1 MGNVTIKD
9 IARICGVGVSTVSR
23 AMNNHPDINQET
35 KDMIMQAIEQNN
47 YVPNNSAR
55 NLKRTDAKA
64 IAVLVKGISNPLFN
78 RMIKV
83 IEQIT
88 QKEKYEL
95 VLQHVDDNQD
105 EVTVAIELEK
115 EKRLRG
121 IVFLGGYFSHSEE
134 KLKQI
139 SIPFVLSTIKL
150 EEEDGRQEYAS
161 ISVDDIKESERIVE
175 YLLQNGHRK
184 IAVIG
189 SRKDDESIGWLR
201 LQGYRRA
208 LERYHVAVDEE
219 LICYV
224 PGNLAAY
231 SMEAGYEMTDQLLKK
246 GKAFTALF
254 AMSDSMAVGACKA
267 ILDHGCSIPD
277 QYSVVGFDGMDVA
290 QYYNPSITTIRQP
303 VEEMAEA
310 MIRMLLEL
318 IRKKNKS
325 RHLVFEGQLIEGQ
338 SVRNITE

>member
-161 ISVDDIKESERIVE
+161 ISVDDIKESERIIE

-310 MIRMLLEL
+310 TIRMLLEL